1 MFKDKLD
8 LSYLPISLAL
18 GGIYQ
23 AAVLVNQLAMTGQC
37 DEEAFNT
44 SIRSIYKIN
53 STDIADVYNGMNNV
67 RIGLE
72 ECAKVFAEKKIN
84 KPNTHISRY
93 ALSLLLLQNKLIKN
107 TKMMHG
113 IQKRIEHVLTQVR
126 YFSETHDTVMH
137 SLSDIYLTT
146 ISTLNFRI
154 QIVGKAQFL
163 KNEKIIDKM
172 RALFLAGIR
181 SAVLWQQVG
190 GRRWQLLFA
199 RGKIRMAIRKLLT
212 N

>member
-37 DEEAFNT
+37 DEVAFNT
-44 SIRSIYKIN
+44 SIRSIYKIDA
-53 STDIADVYNGMNNV
+53 TDIADVYDGMTNV

-72 ECAKVFAEKKIN
+72 ECEKVFAEKKIN
-84 KPNTHISRY
+84 KPNTHVSRY

-113 IQKRIEHVLTQVR
+113 IQKRIEQVLTQVR
-126 YFSETHDTVMH
+126 YFSETHDTVLH
-137 SLSDIYLTT
+137 NLSDIYLTT

-163 KNEKIIDKM
+163 KNEKILDKM

-199 RGKIRMAIRKLLT
+199 RGKIRMAVKKLLA